1 MLDSNQLFS
10 FQEKFE
16 QHISVLNRTGELESF
31 IKEHHLEEFFE
42 SQQEPEAKFETH
54 KNGKIL
60 VIGASDAKKIDLIN
74 AAKKL
79 RITEDRLD
87 LYLEYYDAKKFDFET
102 IRYNS
107 NYAAIM
113 LGPQPHSGISK
124 GNSGSVIAELKKK
137 DGYPP
142 VIELQKNSA
151 EHKLGI
157 SKSNFSNELLKLI
170 RTGVIDV

>member
-42 SQQEPEAKFETH
+42 LRQEPEAKFETH

-60 VIGASDAKKIDLIN
+60 VIGASETKKIDLIN

-79 RITEDRLD
+79 GITEDRLEFH
-87 LYLEYYDAKKFDFET
+87 LEYEDAKTFDFEKM
-102 IRYNS
+102 RYNS

-124 GNSGSVIAELKKK
+124 GSSGSVIAELKKK

-142 VIELQKNSA
+142 AIALQKNSS
-151 EHKLGI
+151 KYSLGI
-157 SKSNFSNELLKLI
+157 SKSNFSNELQKLI
-170 RTGVIDV
+170 GNGAIDV